1 MRALNLGCGQRFH
14 PDWENLDIYS
24 SAPGVRA
31 CDLRKGIP
39 YPNGYFDVVYH
50 SHLLEHFPKQF
61 APVFLCECHRV
72 VRSRGVIRV
81 AVPDL
86 ETIARLY
93 LQALEGAY
101 KDSAE
106 SHDNYEWMMLEM
118 YDQTVR
124 EKTCGECAEYL
135 RQDPI
140 PNWDFVF
147 ARWGMEAKSLLES
160 VRAQE
165 IPSTNGRSR
174 SRVAWRYVLHNPGKV
189 LRSKLIKTILGTEDR
204 DALRLGRFRRGGEI
218 HMWMYDAYSLGRL
231 LGQAGFTD
239 ITRQTATESRI
250 PNWKDYHL
258 DSELTGSAY
267 KPDSLYMEA
276 IRP

>member
-1 MRALNLGCGQRFH
+1 MRGLNLGCGSRFH
-14 PDWENLDIYS
+14 PDWDNVDFVPT
-24 SAPGVRA
+24 APKVRA
-31 CDLRKGIP
+31 CDLTKGLP
-39 YPNGYFDVVYH
+39 YPDDSFDVVYH
-50 SHLLEHFPKQF
+50 SHLLEHLPRQF
-61 APVFLCECHRV
+61 VLPFLRECGRV
-72 VRSRGVIRV
+72 LRPRGVIRV

-86 ETIARLY
+86 EMIARLY
-93 LQALEGAY
+93 LESLEKASQG
-101 KDSAE
+101 STE
-106 SHDNYEWMMLEM
+106 WCHNYDWMMLEM

-124 EKTCGECAEYL
+124 ERACGECAEYL
-135 RQDPI
+135 RRDPV

-147 ARWGMEAKSLLES
+147 TRWGVQARLLLEA
-160 VRAQE
+160 VRTRE
-165 IPSTNGRSR
+165 PGPPNDGRP
-174 SRVAWRYVLHNPGKV
+174 SRVAWRYVFRNPGRV

-218 HMWMYDAYSLGRL
+218 HMWMYDAYSLKRL
-231 LGQAGFTD
+231 LDQAGFID

-258 DSELTGSAY
+258 DSEPDGSAY